1 MSTRPARLD
10 DLDAL
15 VALEEASFS
24 GDKMSR
30 RSLRRAVTRA
40 SIAVIVAPLPDGQL
54 GGCAVLFFRR
64 GSNEGR
70 IYSIAVAAA
79 ARGRGLGRL
88 LVQGGED
95 EARRRS
101 CASLRAEIRLDNAAS
116 RALFAAC
123 GYAEFGLKSGYYEDE
138 QDAVLIRRVLG

>member
-30 RSLRRAVTRA
+30 RSWRRAGHGAT
-40 SIAVIVAPLPDGQL
+40 IAVIVAPPDGQL

-95 EARRRS
+95 EARRRG
-101 CASLRAEIRLDNAAS
+101 CTSLRAEIRVDNAAS

-123 GYAEFGLKSGYYEDE
+123 GYAEFGLKSGYYEDG

>member
-1 MSTRPARLD
+1 MSTRHASLD

-30 RSLRRAVTRA
+30 RSWRHAVT
-40 SIAVIVAPLPDGQL
+40 SSTIAVLVAPLPDGQL

-64 GSNEGR
+64 GSDEGR

-88 LVQGGED
+88 LVQAGED
-95 EARRRS
+95 AARRRD
-101 CASLRAEIRLDNAAS
+101 CTSLRAEIRVDNAAS
-116 RALFAAC
+116 RALFAAA
-123 GYAEFGLKSGYYEDE
+123 GYAEFGLKTAYYEDG
-138 QDAVLIRRVLG
+138 QDAVLVRRKLG